1 MSKKTLKSRKQGG
14 NKTAYDCVVEELL
27 VLKMLK
33 HPNIIFLHE
42 IIDDAHRD
50 ELYLVTEYHSRGSL
64 ADLLKVKNKPFEKL
78 N

>member
-1 MSKKTLKSRKQGG
+1 M
-14 NKTAYDCVVEELL
+14 VEELK

-42 IIDDAHRD
+42 IIDDADCD

-78 N
+78 NLNLRLEGKHD

>member
-1 MSKKTLKSRKQGG
+1 
-14 NKTAYDCVVEELL
+14 
-27 VLKMLK
+27 MLK

>member
-1 MSKKTLKSRKQGG
+1 
-14 NKTAYDCVVEELL
+14 
-27 VLKMLK
+27 MLK

-42 IIDDAHRD
+42 IIDDEHCD

-64 ADLLKVKNKPFEKL
+64 GDMLKAKNKPFEKF